1 MQIKGTFKR
10 LIYNRDNYYVGL
22 IRVKD
27 NDLDSGL
34 NDKTITFT
42 GYFSDINID
51 DILVLK
57 GEFTKHNKY
66 GEQFLT
72 TSYEV
77 SLPDEKDGIV
87 TFLSSDAFKGIGEA
101 KAKKIYEELGDNAI
115 DIIIHEPEKLNKI
128 KGLTKKNVE
137 LLHEKLVDYEDSIDT
152 IIKLNDYGFSN
163 KESSYLYN
171 KYKGKTID
179 ILDNNVYDFID
190 EDIFYKKVDALA
202 LKHGYTRMDKRRLKA
217 SIIYVFNEVINSLGD
232 TYLIYNEIYGYL
244 NRAIL
249 SNAPFETFEEC
260 INELVNEELIV
271 LENDKYYLKKMYEAE
286 KNITKRLVYLNN
298 QKEEKIKKLTITV
311 DAIEKDNLITF
322 NSKQQEAIINA
333 FKYHFEI
340 ITGGPGTG
348 KTTIIKSI
356 VNMYQDLYKK
366 SSREMLDEITLL
378 APTGRAA
385 KRIMET
391 VNFPAS
397 TIHRFLKWNKD
408 TNKFKVNEHNKVD
421 TKLVIIDEASM
432 IDTYLFDS
440 LLKGLY
446 YDTKIILVGDANQL
460 PSVGSGQILKDL
472 IDSEKF
478 NVVELKELYR
488 QKENS
493 NIITFAYDIN
503 NGDYDNSIFNVE
515 DDLTY
520 IECDSYN
527 LVDKFSE
534 LCYTYKDFNANDLII
549 LAPMYKTVNG
559 IDNLNLVAR
568 EIFNPNDDI
577 KREIQIGDTKYREY
591 DKVIE
596 LVNMPDDGIFNGDI
610 GIIVE
615 IDNQNHE
622 VYIDFDGNI
631 VKFTKSNFSNFRLGY
646 VTSIHKSQG
655 SEFKVVI
662 VIMLNEYNRMLY
674 RKLLY
679 TGVTRAKKNLYILGE
694 EKAIER
700 AIANNILNDRKTS
713 LLEMI
718 NKMYEKKSIEH
729 KD

>member
-1 MQIKGTFKR
+1 MYLKGTFRK

-22 IRVKD
+22 IKVKD
-27 NDLDSGL
+27 SDYPGL

-51 DILVLK
+51 DILVLN

-66 GEQFLT
+66 GEQFLS

-77 SLPDEKDGIV
+77 SLPDEKEGIV
-87 TFLSSDAFKGIGEA
+87 TFLSSDIFKGIGEA
-101 KAKKIYEELGDNAI
+101 KAQKIYDTLGDKAI
-115 DIIIHEPEKLNKI
+115 DIIIHEPDKLQGI

-137 LLHEKLVDYEDSIDT
+137 LLHEKLLDYEDSIDT
-152 IIKLNDYGFSN
+152 IIKLNEYGFTN

-171 KYKGKTID
+171 RHKAKALD
-179 ILDNNVYDFID
+179 ILDSNIYDFID
-190 EDIFYKKVDALA
+190 EEINYKKVDLLA
-202 LKHGYTRMDKRRLKA
+202 LKHNYDRMDKRRLKA
-217 SIIYVFNEVINSLGD
+217 SVIYVFEEVINTLGD

-249 SNAPFETFEEC
+249 SNVDFETFEDC
-260 INELVNEELIV
+260 IKELLEEEKIV
-271 LENDKYYLKKMYEAE
+271 LDNDKYFLKKMYDAE
-286 KNITKRLVYLNN
+286 KNIAKRLVYLNN
-298 QKEEKIKKLTITV
+298 QKEEKVRKLDITV
-311 DAIEKDNLITF
+311 DGIEKDNVIIY
-322 NSKQQEAIINA
+322 NEKQRIAILNA

-356 VNMYQDLYKK
+356 VKLYQELYKK
-366 SSREMLDEITLL
+366 SSRELMEEITLL

-385 KRIMET
+385 KRMMET

-432 IDTYLFDS
+432 VDTYLLDS

-446 YDTKIILVGDANQL
+446 YDTKIILVGDYNQL

-472 IDSEKF
+472 IESDKF
-478 NVVELKELYR
+478 IVVELKELYR

-503 NGDYDNSIFNVE
+503 NGNYDNSIFNTE

-520 IECDSYN
+520 IETDSYN
-527 LVDKFSE
+527 LIDKFSE
-534 LCYTYKDFNANDLII
+534 LCYTYKDYNANELII
-549 LAPMYKTVNG
+549 LAPMYKTING
-559 IDNLNLVAR
+559 IDNLNLIAR
-568 EIFNPNDDI
+568 EIFNPSDGI
-577 KREIQIGDTKYREY
+577 KREMQIGDIKYREY

-596 LVNMPDDGIFNGDI
+596 LVNMPDDGVYNGDI
-610 GIIVE
+610 GIICE
-615 IDNQNHE
+615 IDYDNHE

-631 VKFTKSNFSNFRLGY
+631 VKFTKSNFTNFRLGY

-662 VIMLNEYNRMLY
+662 VIILNEYNRMLY

-679 TGVTRAKKNLYILGE
+679 TGVTRAKKNLYLLGE
-694 EKAIER
+694 EKAIKR
-700 AIANNILNDRKTS
+700 AIDNNILNDRKTS

-718 NKMYEKKSIEH
+718 NKMYEKTSIEN
-729 KD
+729 KN

>member
-1 MQIKGTFKR
+1 MYIKGTFKR

-22 IRVKD
+22 IKVKD
-27 NDLDSGL
+27 NDIDVGL

-51 DILVLK
+51 DILILN

-66 GEQFLT
+66 GEQFLSN
-72 TSYEV
+72 SYEV

-87 TFLSSDAFKGIGEA
+87 TFLSSDMFKGIGEA
-101 KAKKIYEELGDNAI
+101 KAQKIYDTLGDDAI
-115 DIIIHEPEKLNKI
+115 KIIINEPEKLESI
-128 KGLTKKNVE
+128 KGLTKKNIT
-137 LLHEKLVDYEDSIDT
+137 LLHDKLIEYEDSIDT
-152 IIKLNDYGFSN
+152 IIKLNEYGFSN
-163 KESSYLYN
+163 RDSSSLYN
-171 KYKGKTID
+171 KYKTKVIEMVS
-179 ILDNNVYDFID
+179 NNVYDLID
-190 EDIFYKKVDALA
+190 DDINYKKIDILA
-202 LKHGYTRMDKRRLKA
+202 LKHGIDRMDKRRLKA
-217 SIIYVFNEVINSLGD
+217 SIIYVFNEVINTLGD
-232 TYLIYNEIYGYL
+232 TYIIYNEIYGYL

-249 SNAPFETFEEC
+249 SNVSFDIFEEC
-260 INELVNEELIV
+260 IKELLEEDKIV
-271 LENDKYYLKKMYEAE
+271 LDSDKYYLKKMYDAE
-286 KNITKRLVYLNN
+286 KNIAKRLVYLNN

-311 DAIEKDNLITF
+311 DGIEKDNLIVY
-322 NSKQQEAIINA
+322 NDKQREAILSA

-356 VNMYQDLYKK
+356 VEMYSELYKK
-366 SSREMLDEITLL
+366 SSHELMEEITLL

-446 YDTKIILVGDANQL
+446 YDTKIILVGDYNQL

-472 IDSEKF
+472 IESNKF
-478 NVVELKELYR
+478 IVIELSELYR

-503 NGDYDNSIFNVE
+503 NGIYDNSIFNKE

-520 IECDSYN
+520 IETDSYN
-527 LVDKFSE
+527 LIDKFSE
-534 LCYTYKDFNANDLII
+534 LCHTYKDYNANELII

-559 IDNLNLVAR
+559 IDNLNLIAR
-568 EIFNPNDDI
+568 EIFNPKDGV
-577 KREIQIGDTKYREY
+577 KREIQIGDIKYREY
-591 DKVIE
+591 DKVIQ
-596 LVNMPDDGIFNGDI
+596 LVNMPDDGIYNGDI

-615 IDNQNHE
+615 IDNNNHE
-622 VYIDFDGNI
+622 IFIDFDGNI
-631 VKFTKSNFSNFRLGY
+631 VKFTKSNFLNFRLGY

-662 VIMLNEYNRMLY
+662 IIMLNEYRRMLY

-679 TGVTRAKKNLYILGE
+679 TGATRAKKNLYILGE
-694 EKAIER
+694 EIAIEKS
-700 AIANNILNDRKTS
+700 INNNILNDRKTS
-713 LLEMI
+713 LLEMV
-718 NKMYEKKSIEH
+718 NKMYEKRSIE
-729 KD
+729 